1 MSKHEISSISEFLLH
16 AGTDYRVFD
25 MGRTIR
31 EIPSQEFLE
40 QENGQIKPAFTRAQH
55 GWFGIVFWDK
65 TRSEQQYI
73 WFVKL
78 PTDENGFIVSACR
91 NHFLQIIVDAL
102 GAELENAD
110 KKNGQLPE
118 NPYSF
123 VPNQNQIADFNS
135 KSKKVL
141 SLGKSQ
147 YFDAAKAYIQSPMVI
162 DWQSIA
168 LQGLSDLVAE
178 IHSVEIYNAICR
190 HFSQFPEQVQYQL
203 LISMENYPLPDACV
217 QTIVTWLNQHPEDEV
232 KWQHGLRAL
241 SQTSDSEKVVAIL
254 NQTLQS
260 QLSNKHNILVIISGR
275 LWHHLATPELL
286 LNFFEKVAEA
296 DANFDLFMGIFQDL
310 VQLPDIREQVLSMLR
325 TPNKS
330 NSLSAA
336 VGHLF
341 SAHQRQDS

>member
-31 EIPSQEFLE
+31 EIPSQQFLE
-40 QENGQIKPAFTRAQH
+40 QENGQIKPAYARAQH
-55 GWFGIVFWDK
+55 AWFGIVFWDK

-78 PTDENGFIVSACR
+78 PTDENGLIVSACR

-110 KKNGQLPE
+110 KKNGQLPD

-123 VPNQNQIADFNS
+123 IPNQNQIADFNS
-135 KSKKVL
+135 KSRGVL

-147 YFDAAKAYIQSPMVI
+147 YFEAAKAYISSPMVI

-168 LQGLSDLVAE
+168 LQGLADLVADIDSPE
-178 IHSVEIYNAICR
+178 IHSNICR
-190 HFSQFPEQVQYQL
+190 HFSHFPEQVQYQL
-203 LISMENYPLPDACV
+203 LISMENYPLPDTCV
-217 QTIVTWLNQHPEDEV
+217 LTILSWMKQHSEDEI

-241 SQTSDSEKVVAIL
+241 SQTTNL
-254 NQTLQS
+254 NQVAATIDKVLES
-260 QLSNKHNILVIISGR
+260 EMANSHNILVIISGR
-275 LWHHLATPELL
+275 LWHYLNNQNQLL
-286 LNFFEKVAEA
+286 SFFEKVAEA
-296 DANFDLFMGIFQDL
+296 DPNFDLFMGIFQDL
-310 VQLPDIREQVLSMLR
+310 VQLPELREQVLQMLR
-325 TPNKS
+325 NPNKS
-330 NSLSAA
+330 ETLSIA

-341 SAHQRQDS
+341 SAHKN